1 MKPAAT
7 LKKPYTTKE
16 LNEFLE
22 SYGKKYIIEQTNEGF
37 EAWNYTKKERAAF
50 EAKRI
55 YNLSMTKSDFF
66 DGTIKAFGLGKDE
79 LKAVIEQTMKL
90 MQMSE
95 IEQKI
100 ALNNYDNA
108 KDFYRKHP
116 LFDMLSKIPLI
127 LGDVKLFITAEQWD
141 EFFVRTDLKDPEAYL
156 ALRPKQP

>member
-1 MKPAAT
+1 MQLIDT
-7 LKKPYTTKE
+7 LLKPYETEK
-16 LNEFLE
+16 LKRFLL
-22 SYGKKYIIEQTNEGF
+22 KYSEKYTIEETDKGL
-37 EAWNYTKKERAAF
+37 EAWDLSEKEKEEIR
-50 EAKRI
+50 AKRI
-55 YNLSMTKSDFF
+55 YEMSMTKSDFF

-79 LKAVIEQTMKL
+79 LKSVIEQTMKL

-116 LFDMLSKIPLI
+116 LFDMLSRIPLI

-141 EFFVRTDLKDPEAYL
+141 EFFVRTSRKDSTAYL